1 MVFYIMNFIKNI
13 GYGFAGGTFG
23 ITSLGVVDGGQI
35 FAIASVALGGAA
47 MVSAL
52 IVRNQI
58 KRKELDK
65 KIAIELR

>member
-1 MVFYIMNFIKNI
+1 MNFVKNI
-13 GYGFAGGTFG
+13 TYGLVGVTYGVTG
-23 ITSLGVVDGGQI
+23 LGVIDGSQI

-58 KRKELDK
+58 KIKQLDK
-65 KIAIELR
+65 KLAIKMR

>member
-1 MVFYIMNFIKNI
+1 MNFIKKI
-13 GYGFAGGTFG
+13 SYGFASGTFG
-23 ITSLGVVDGGQI
+23 ITGLGVADGGQI
-35 FAIASVALGGAA
+35 FAIASIALGGAA

>member
-1 MVFYIMNFIKNI
+1 MNFIKKI
-13 GYGFAGGTFG
+13 SYGFASGTFG
-23 ITSLGVVDGGQI
+23 IKGLGVVDGGQL
-35 FAIASVALGGAA
+35 FAIASIALGGAA

-52 IVRNQI
+52 IVRNQT

>member
-1 MVFYIMNFIKNI
+1 MNFLKSMSF
-13 GYGFAGGTFG
+13 GFLGGTYG
-23 ITSLGVVDGGQI
+23 VTGLGVIDGDQI

-65 KIAIELR
+65 K

>member
-1 MVFYIMNFIKNI
+1 MNLIKNI
-13 GYGFAGGTFG
+13 TYGLVGGTYAIIG
-23 ITSLGVVDGGQI
+23 LGMIDGGQI

-58 KRKELDK
+58 KRKQLNKELAI
-65 KIAIELR
+65 KIR

>member
-1 MVFYIMNFIKNI
+1 MNLIKNI
-13 GYGFAGGTFG
+13 TYGLVGGTYG
-23 ITSLGVVDGGQI
+23 ISGLGMIDGGQI

-58 KRKELDK
+58 KRKQLNKELAI
-65 KIAIELR
+65 KIR

>member
-1 MVFYIMNFIKNI
+1 MNFIKKI
-13 GYGFAGGTFG
+13 SYGFASGTFG
-23 ITSLGVVDGGQI
+23 ITGLGVVDGGQL
-35 FAIASVALGGAA
+35 FAIASIALGGAA

-52 IVRNQI
+52 IVRNQT

>member
-1 MVFYIMNFIKNI
+1 MNIIKNI
-13 GYGFAGGTFG
+13 TYGLVGGTYG
-23 ITSLGVVDGGQI
+23 VTSLSVIDGGQI

-52 IVRNQI
+52 ILRNQI

-65 KIAIELR
+65 KIAIEMR

>member
-1 MVFYIMNFIKNI
+1 MNFIKKI
-13 GYGFAGGTFG
+13 SYGFASGTFG
-23 ITSLGVVDGGQI
+23 ITGLGIVDGGQL
-35 FAIASVALGGAA
+35 FAIASIALGGAA

-52 IVRNQI
+52 IVRNQT

>member
-1 MVFYIMNFIKNI
+1 MI
-13 GYGFAGGTFG
+13 
-23 ITSLGVVDGGQI
+23 DGGQI

-58 KRKELDK
+58 KRKQLDK
-65 KIAIELR
+65 KLAYKNEMIYKINTIPKNTSYIFLFYIKKQ

>member
-1 MVFYIMNFIKNI
+1 MKLIKNI
-13 GYGFAGGTFG
+13 TYGLVGGTYG
-23 ITSLGVVDGGQI
+23 ISGLGMIDGSQI

-58 KRKELDK
+58 RRKQLNKELAI
-65 KIAIELR
+65 KIR